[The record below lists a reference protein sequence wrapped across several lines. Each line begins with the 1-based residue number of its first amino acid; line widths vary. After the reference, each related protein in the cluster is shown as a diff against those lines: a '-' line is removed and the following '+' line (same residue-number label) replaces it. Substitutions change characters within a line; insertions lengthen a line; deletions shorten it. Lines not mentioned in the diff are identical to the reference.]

1 MREGGAC
8 REEGTGEGGN
18 RKNVGPIDG
27 RAVLPITKLS
37 GRALVGVLRDTRF
50 PREKTMSEFSGGVP
64 AGATVE
70 GGVGPGKC
78 GADGPKGLTVYNC
91 YDEQ

>member
-1 MREGGAC
+1 M
-8 REEGTGEGGN
+8 
-18 RKNVGPIDG
+18 
-27 RAVLPITKLS
+27 
-37 GRALVGVLRDTRF
+37 GVLRDTRF